1 MRRISRLLAIFV
13 AALSVS
19 ALAAAAVPEGA
30 WQGKGAV
37 QTGSDSSCRD
47 MDITAKLEGKDLSGK
62 AVAGNSASSLSG
74 SVLSDHELA
83 VTFKEFN
90 FVGVPASFDNGEIKF
105 ALQGRRCRY
114 QVLLKKGD

>member
-1 MRRISRLLAIFV
+1 
-13 AALSVS
+13 
-19 ALAAAAVPEGA
+19 
-30 WQGKGAV
+30 
-37 QTGSDSSCRD
+37 
-47 MDITAKLEGKDLSGK
+47 
-62 AVAGNSASSLSG
+62 
-74 SVLSDHELA
+74 VLSDHELA